1 MATVFTRFFG
11 KKKKLKRVL
20 VACLYK
26 TEIEF
31 LSMHFFRGPYN
42 AAVLFPDHEVKLD
55 PPPLKGTANLCV
67 ETSVKYISSI
77 HIN

>member
-20 VACLYK
+20 VASLFK
-26 TEIEF
+26 TEITF
-31 LSMHFFRGPYN
+31 ISMHFLRQLYN
-42 AAVLFPDHEVKLD
+42 AAVLFPEPG